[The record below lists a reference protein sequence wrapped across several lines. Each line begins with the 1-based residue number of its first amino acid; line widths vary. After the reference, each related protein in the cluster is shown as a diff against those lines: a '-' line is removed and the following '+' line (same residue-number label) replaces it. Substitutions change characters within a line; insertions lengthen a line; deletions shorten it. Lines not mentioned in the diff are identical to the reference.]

1 VFEVGRTF
9 LPQDH
14 DVVQERMLG
23 GAVYGDTLAEQ
34 WGAPRRAVDLYDAK
48 ADIEAVLALA
58 GMGGEVLFRPGTN
71 PALHPG
77 QTAEIQHHGQRIG
90 LLGLLHPSIQ
100 ATLGLPQPVALFE
113 LRLSALEGDG
123 IPIFK
128 EFSRFPS
135 IRRDIAIMVNEAIP
149 AQSVLDCVQ
158 KTAGSLLVNLELFD
172 EYRGKGIDSGRK
184 SLALGLTLQH
194 SSRTLNET
202 DVEQVMAEVI
212 STLGTELG
220 ARPRQ

>member
-1 VFEVGRTF
+1 MV
-9 LPQDH
+9 
-14 DVVQERMLG
+14 G
-23 GAVYGDTLAEQ
+23 GAVYGAAVAEQ
-34 WGAPRRAVDLYDAK
+34 WGTARREVDLYDAK
-48 ADIEAVLALA
+48 ADIEALFAVA
-58 GMGGEVLFRPGTN
+58 GMDGEVLFRPGKH

-77 QTAEIQHHGQRIG
+77 QTAEIQHHGQPIG
-90 LLGLLHPSIQ
+90 LLGSLHPAIQ
-100 ATLGLPQPVALFE
+100 AQLGLAQPVVLYEF
-113 LRLSALEGDG
+113 RLSSLGGER

-135 IRRDIAIMVNEAIP
+135 IRRDLAIMVNEAIP

-194 SSRTLNET
+194 SSRTLNEA

-212 STLGTELG
+212 TTLGTELG
-220 ARPRQ
+220 ALPRQ